1 LDEFI
6 ASDSE
11 DYVQKAARLAAD
23 LPRLSEI
30 RQSMR
35 TRMAV
40 QLTNGEAYTQA
51 FESEIRAAWRHYCK
65 TPL

>member
-6 ASDSE
+6 ASDPE
-11 DYVQKAARLAAD
+11 DYVQKAALLAAD
-23 LPRLSEI
+23 FSRLSEI

-40 QLTNGEAYTQA
+40 QLSNGEAYTQA
-51 FESEIRAAWRHYCK
+51 FEREIRAAWRHYCK